1 LKSDLR
7 LKNICLLATG
17 QSLSI
22 ASLESK
28 EIQSGYRALLR
39 AAKNTVARE
48 DYAKIRRALDLAIK
62 SCGGNKILTGE
73 LQILHALS
81 VARIIA
87 GEMGLGL
94 TSIIAALLHD
104 SYNNLDISLQ
114 ELEKELGKKVVEILN
129 GFSRV
134 SSIESM
140 QSAYQA
146 ENFRKLLLS
155 LADDVRVILI
165 KLVERLEY
173 MRNLDMAPGKEQL
186 PIASETYFLYAPL
199 AHRLGFYNIKSE
211 MEDLASK
218 YLEPE
223 QYSYIENRLKQT
235 TASRNRFIREFSQP
249 LQEKLEKQGFRFEI
263 KSRTKSIHSIMLKMK
278 KQGVEFEEVYD
289 LFAVRIILDS
299 KNDNDKSDCW
309 RAYSVVTDLYQ
320 PNPSRLRDWISLPK
334 SNGYESLHTTV
345 VGPRGKWVEVQI
357 RSKRMDEIA
366 EKGLAAHFKYKGIKG
381 EGGLDTW
388 LSRMREILESSEKEE
403 TSFLDQVR
411 SGLYTDEV
419 FVFTP
424 KGDLR
429 QLPAGATVLDFAFD
443 IHTAVGASCVGGKVN
458 GKNVTIRYVL
468 QNGDHVDIIRSKNQK
483 PKQDWLSFVVTGKAK
498 TKIKQVL
505 NEEKAKAAA
514 EGKEILM
521 RRLKNWKIPYGD
533 VVIQTLINHYNLKT
547 AQDLYFLIETGK
559 IELLEIKDILQ
570 KDQTTQQPL
579 PQIAPSPEKEAKDL
593 VDFQYSDFLIIEDRV
608 EGLDY
613 KLSKCCNPVFG
624 DSVFGFVTIYE
635 GIKIHRTSC
644 PNAHYM
650 MARYPYRVVTARWT
664 KTKSSTSFITSIKI
678 TGVEDIGIVNKIVEI
693 ISTYT
698 VTIRNFTY
706 NMEDGMFDGMLNLLV
721 PNNDVLYGIIRKIHS
736 IKGVLKVVRHN
747 N

>member
-1 LKSDLR
+1 
-7 LKNICLLATG
+7 
-17 QSLSI
+17 
-22 ASLESK
+22 LELEK
-28 EIQSGYRALLR
+28 IQSGYRALLR
-39 AAKNTVARE
+39 ASRNSVAAE
-48 DYAKIRRALDLAIK
+48 DSKVIRRALDLAVK
-62 SCGGNKILTGE
+62 ACGDKVILTGE
-73 LQILHALS
+73 PQILHALS

-94 TSIIAALLHD
+94 TSIVTALLHD
-104 SYNNLDISLQ
+104 SVDNLDISKK
-114 ELEKELGKKVVEILN
+114 EIEKEFGRKVVEILD

-134 SSIESM
+134 TGIDPM

-146 ENFRKLLLS
+146 DNFRKLLLS

-173 MRNLDMAPGKEQL
+173 MRNLDNAPEKERL
-186 PIASETYFLYAPL
+186 PLASETYFLYAPL

-211 MEDLASK
+211 LEDLAAK

-223 QYSYIENRLKQT
+223 QYEYVKNRLKQT
-235 TASRNRFIREFSQP
+235 TSSRNKFIREFSVP
-249 LQEKLEKQGFRFEI
+249 LQENLEKQNFRFSI

-278 KQGVEFEEVYD
+278 KQGVDFEEVYD
-289 LFAVRIILDS
+289 LFAVRIII
-299 KNDNDKSDCW
+299 KSDEKNEKSECW

-345 VGPRGKWVEVQI
+345 IGPRGKWAEVQI
-357 RSKRMDEIA
+357 RSERMDEIA
-366 EKGLAAHFKYKGIKG
+366 EKGLAAHFLYKGVKG
-381 EGGLDTW
+381 EGGLEAW
-388 LSRMREILESSEKEE
+388 LTKMREILESSDKED
-403 TSFLDQVR
+403 TAFLDQVR

-483 PKQDWLSFVVTGKAK
+483 PKQDWLSFVVTNKAR

-505 NEEKAKAAA
+505 NEEKVKAAA
-514 EGKEILM
+514 EGKEILL
-521 RRLKNWKIPYGD
+521 RRLKNWKIQYGD
-533 VVIQTLINHYNLKT
+533 TLIQKLINHYNLKT
-547 AQDLYFLIETGK
+547 AQDLYFQIESGK
-559 IELLEIKDILQ
+559 IELLEIKEVLLKDESPAQSEPAAFPTEKDI
-570 KDQTTQQPL
+570 
-579 PQIAPSPEKEAKDL
+579 KEIQEP
-593 VDFQYSDFLIIEDRV
+593 QYSDFLVIEDKV

-624 DSVFGFVTIYE
+624 DSIFGFVTIFE
-635 GIKIHRTSC
+635 GIKIHRRGC
-644 PNAHYM
+644 PNAHNM
-650 MARYPYRVVTARWT
+650 MSRYPYRVVSAKWT
-664 KTKSSTSFITSIKI
+664 KTKAAPSFVASVKI
-678 TGVEDIGIVNKIVEI
+678 TGAEDIGMVNKIADVLAANN
-693 ISTYT
+693 
-698 VTIRNFTY
+698 VTIRSFNY
-706 NMEDGMFDGMLNLLV
+706 KMDDGQFEGMLHIMV
-721 PNNDVLYGIIRKIHS
+721 PNNDILHGVMRKIQS
-736 IKGVLKVVRHN
+736 IKGIFKVTRSDST
-747 N
+747 